1 MLGIQAPR
9 KTRRTKSR
17 PVSSSI
23 YRHSARESSAE
34 GIVYE
39 NGECVRELY
48 AAYNIRRVHC
58 TRRTRFTTRLRGSSA
73 CLRTCDIQA
82 RGKIVYPG
90 QGTATTTTLANY
102 NKSLRWPSFNHIYN
116 VSSMKKKNSI
126 NRRI

>member
-39 NGECVRELY
+39 KGECVRELY
-48 AAYNIRRVHC
+48 AAYNVRGVQVVPGLRLGCAGVARVYVHAIS
-58 TRRTRFTTRLRGSSA
+58 RHAANSF
-73 CLRTCDIQA
+73 IQA
-82 RGKIVYPG
+82 RVQLQPQPPLQIII
-90 QGTATTTTLANY
+90 
-102 NKSLRWPSFNHIYN
+102 NHYDGHR
-116 VSSMKKKNSI
+116 SI
-126 NRRI
+126 IFTMFPR